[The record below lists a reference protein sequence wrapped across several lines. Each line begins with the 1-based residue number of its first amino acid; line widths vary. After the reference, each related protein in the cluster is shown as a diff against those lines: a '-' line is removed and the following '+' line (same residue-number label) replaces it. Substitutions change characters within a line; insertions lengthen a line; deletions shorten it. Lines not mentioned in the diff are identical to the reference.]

1 MSAASRW
8 QNGGMENTRAL
19 LVVDVQPTF
28 CEGGALG
35 VEGGTAVAEGVA
47 KYVAKNRGKYAL
59 IATTQ
64 DWHIEPG
71 EHFAQAPEEPD
82 FVNTWPVHGVAGTAE
97 AELHPALADLNA
109 DVAIKKGQYDH
120 GYSGFDGKTE
130 AGTTL
135 AEALKSHGITAVD
148 VVGIAE
154 SHCVRATALDARELG
169 LEVRVLSDLTV
180 PVTEEQGVTARQEL
194 EAAGVE
200 LLDSAQA

>member
-1 MSAASRW
+1 MKW
-8 QNGGMENTRAL
+8 QNRGMENLRAL
-19 LVVDVQPTF
+19 LIVDVQPTF

-35 VEGGTAVAEGVA
+35 VDGGTAVAEGVA
-47 KYVAKNRGKYAL
+47 NYVAENRGQYAL

-71 EHFAQAPEEPD
+71 EHFAKTPEEPD
-82 FVNTWPVHGVAGTAE
+82 FVNTWPVHGVADTAE

-109 DVAIKKGQYDH
+109 DVTIKKGQYDH

-130 AGTTL
+130 DGVTL
-135 AEALKSHGITAVD
+135 ADALKNRGITAVD

-169 LEVRVLSDLTV
+169 MEVRVLSDLTV
-180 PVTEEQGVTARQEL
+180 PVSEDQGVSARQQMK
-194 EAAGVE
+194 AAGVE
-200 LLDSAQA
+200 LLNSAQA